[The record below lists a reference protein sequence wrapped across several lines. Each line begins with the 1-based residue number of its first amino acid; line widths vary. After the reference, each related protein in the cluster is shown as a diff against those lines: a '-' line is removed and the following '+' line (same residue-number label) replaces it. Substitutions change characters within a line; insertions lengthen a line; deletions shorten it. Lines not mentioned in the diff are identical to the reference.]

1 MYIISA
7 YNKENYFWQYNEFRL
22 AVDFQDM
29 HSSALYMSI
38 STSSAFGYW
47 MECLCVFYIA
57 IITLSFFVFPP
68 NNGAEVGLAITQVR
82 VRKLFKNSFSWIMK
96 KNFLI

>member
-1 MYIISA
+1 LSA
-7 YNKENYFWQYNEFRL
+7 SLTGLSTIRAFEAQRILEMEF
-22 AVDFQDM
+22 DNFQDM

-57 IITLSFFVFPP
+57 IITLSFFAFPP

-82 VRKLFKNSFSWIMK
+82 VRELFKNSFS
-96 KNFLI
+96 